1 MANRWGTET
10 IKRLATATP
19 VAHDFDTDTLK
30 LGLMATAYNP
40 NTAFSTSLSW
50 ADVSAS
56 EASGTGYV
64 AGGITVP
71 SPAITVV
78 QANSFGRVWAATT
91 AYAVG
96 DVVRPNANTNGHL
109 YMCVTAGT
117 SGGTEPTAGN
127 WPTVSGKDSPTD
139 GTVVWTEIGAS
150 ITKFSSG
157 NVVSPSLSLTGIQYG
172 WIYDDQNATAS
183 NKSLICL
190 LDFGSQKTWTSTVVT
205 FTPDANLGWVFLTPS

>member
-1 MANRWGTET
+1 MANRWGTQT
-10 IKRLATATP
+10 LQRIMTANP

-30 LGLMATAYNP
+30 LALMATAYNP
-40 NTAFSTSLSW
+40 ATAFTTSF
-50 ADVSAS
+50 AYPDVSAS

-71 SPAITVV
+71 TPAITTT
-78 QANSFGRVWAATT
+78 QANSFGRAWAATT
-91 AYAVG
+91 AYVLG
-96 DVVRPNANTNGHL
+96 DVIRPNANTNGHL
-109 YMCVTAGT
+109 YMAAQAGT

-127 WPTVSGKDSPTD
+127 WPTVSGKDSPAD
-139 GTVVWTEIGAS
+139 GTVIWTEIGAS
-150 ITKFSSG
+150 LTKFSSA
-157 NVVSPSLSLTGIQYG
+157 NIVSPSMSLTSIQYG
-172 WIYDDQNATAS
+172 WIYDDTPATAA